1 MLLGQDY
8 TNQPVFLSEH
18 DLDRHGYTIGLTGM
32 GKTTTLLSIASGIV
46 VEKWGGM
53 LVIDPHGDMSY
64 DLLNMLPA
72 SAADRV
78 ILFDPVEQ
86 LDRPFGLNIFDI
98 PDPKRMDV
106 SADWA
111 VTALKKAIATDT
123 TWPMTA
129 DRVARHLFFA
139 LAPQGGTLLEVPK
152 FLSDRAYRTR
162 YYPYMAEHQGTS
174 FDYWH
179 DYFDAL
185 GYARDTRI
193 SREQADEAGPILRR
207 LDRYLADERLRNI
220 LGQPRVSLDIRD
232 IMESG
237 KVLIVRLPESELGSQ
252 AAGLLGSVIL
262 SHLFVATLGRSS
274 QPREK
279 RKPFFVMI
287 DEFDRFVS
295 HEDLPRFFN
304 EARKFNLKMLVAH
317 QHRSQIESR
326 KIQDAV
332 LGAGCLIAFQV
343 LEKDANEL
351 GRQIGS
357 KAEAKLPTLDP
368 YQCYVKVSGQEAR
381 LLKTVPALS
390 SNQNGVADKIKAQS
404 AQLGT
409 PRAQV
414 AAEILQRKAQRYT
427 IREEVKEVET
437 KQSPI

>member
-86 LDRPFGLNIFDI
+86 LDRPFCLNIFYI

-106 SADWA
+106 SAYWA

-152 FLSDRAYRTR
+152 FLSDRAYRTK
-162 YYPYMAEHQGTS
+162 YYPYMAEHQSTS

-207 LDRYLADERLRNI
+207 LDRYLAD
-220 LGQPRVSLDIRD
+220 
-232 IMESG
+232 
-237 KVLIVRLPESELGSQ
+237 
-252 AAGLLGSVIL
+252 
-262 SHLFVATLGRSS
+262 
-274 QPREK
+274 
-279 RKPFFVMI
+279 
-287 DEFDRFVS
+287 
-295 HEDLPRFFN
+295 
-304 EARKFNLKMLVAH
+304 
-317 QHRSQIESR
+317 
-326 KIQDAV
+326 
-332 LGAGCLIAFQV
+332 
-343 LEKDANEL
+343 
-351 GRQIGS
+351 
-357 KAEAKLPTLDP
+357 
-368 YQCYVKVSGQEAR
+368 
-381 LLKTVPALS
+381 
-390 SNQNGVADKIKAQS
+390 
-404 AQLGT
+404 
-409 PRAQV
+409 
-414 AAEILQRKAQRYT
+414 
-427 IREEVKEVET
+427 
-437 KQSPI
+437 